1 MRQQDSGDK
10 EQMKEMKKE
19 KKKEKK
25 WEVVKVEPH
34 VCKRSLTSAASALY
48 SFLTADWHSC
58 GRHGRPGETE
68 TLRRWNSIH
77 NIFTAFAPFIIA
89 DRQVTAAA
97 AAAAAA
103 LLLFLETVGTRG
115 SGERKG
121 RKPQNSFRRRRKQK
135 KPSAGSNSDR
145 GGFTSG

>member
-10 EQMKEMKKE
+10 EQMKEMKKKKT
-19 KKKEKK
+19 KKKKR
-25 WEVVKVEPH
+25 EVVKVEPH
-34 VCKRSLTSAASALY
+34 VRKRSLTSAASALY

-89 DRQVTAAA
+89 DLQVT

-103 LLLFLETVGTRG
+103 LLLFLETVG
-115 SGERKG
+115 
-121 RKPQNSFRRRRKQK
+121 
-135 KPSAGSNSDR
+135 AGGR
-145 GGFTSG
+145 GGKTSELFQTASETKNPRPGQTPIVVVSPPAEEKKKK